1 MGPRDPY
8 VCMETHRRGDARERG
23 QTGREWQPCP
33 WAGVGKKDEEKEEK
47 EEEEE
52 EEGFSKSRR

>member
-1 MGPRDPY
+1 
-8 VCMETHRRGDARERG
+8 METHRRGDARERG

-33 WAGVGKKDEEKEEK
+33 WIEVGKKDEEKEEK